1 MVSLN
6 FVLVRVKVEKSAAE
20 GTTVASA
27 AAPLDLTVIVVLLLG
42 FCLASST
49 LPSGPLIVAV
59 SHSCVFSELC
69 KKPVGAVTPNVLVTP
84 KVGMCF

>member
-6 FVLVRVKVEKSAAE
+6 LVLVNVNAEKSAEE
-20 GTTVASA
+20 GITAA
-27 AAPLDLTVIVVLLLG
+27 NPAAPFDLTVIVVLLRG

-59 SHSCVFSELC
+59 SHSVVFSELC
-69 KKPVGAVTPNVLVTP
+69 IKPVSGVTPNELVTPNVGIL
-84 KVGMCF
+84 F